1 MELSGL
7 QRAWVA
13 PPFQLCLLPHTEP
26 LCRSRLHPVPA
37 ACLYR
42 PVTKAED
49 IYMRYRSMMLSTAEG
64 ILFRDKMCFG
74 SRMCCLI
81 KQFPLGAPQ
90 VNLLQICLKL
100 ISWRQKSILEY
111 WWKIAYNDAL
121 QDSLCTVSF
130 ASGVWYG

>member
-1 MELSGL
+1 MEQSVF

-13 PPFQLCLLPHTEP
+13 PPFQLCLLPHREP

-42 PVTKAED
+42 PVTEAEN

-64 ILFRDKMCFG
+64 ILFRDKICFG
-74 SRMCCLI
+74 SRMYCLI
-81 KQFPLGAPQ
+81 KQVPLGAPQ
-90 VNLLQICLKL
+90 VNLLQSSLKL
-100 ISWRQKSILEY
+100 ISWRQKGILEY

-121 QDSLCTVSF
+121 QDSLFTVSF
-130 ASGVWYG
+130 ASGVRYG